1 MRHGVVIYPLD
12 GIEGDMETVILYG
25 IGLATLGVAG
35 LLDWQQ
41 MKREAKREA
50 ERQARA
56 RSRQRWGSATSACT
70 GRELEAMKRR

>member
-1 MRHGVVIYPLD
+1 MWWTVGNAIGMFLTVVA
-12 GIEGDMETVILYG
+12 MF
-25 IGLATLGVAG
+25 GVAG

-56 RSRQRWGSATSACT
+56 RSRQRWGSATSACL
-70 GRELEAMKRR
+70 RSELEAMKRRY